1 VPKAL
6 QERVA
11 DEDLER
17 LASTPTILSALSSA
31 ELQAILRRI
40 DSGGTSSGEATDEQ
54 RVAALEKYRSA
65 NSDFEAF
72 VQQVLQVINQENP

>member
-1 VPKAL
+1 L

-17 LASTPTILSALSSA
+17 LASTPAILSALSSA
-31 ELQAILRRI
+31 ELQSILRRI
-40 DSGGTSSGEATDEQ
+40 DSGGTSSREATDEQ
-54 RVAALEKYRSA
+54 RVAALEKYRST